1 MLIKGPIVYAF
12 LLPGIALFQM
22 RRGRARPPGAPKT
35 KSGSAWPGWWPWL
48 VSLAIFLAWVAGG
61 IRFQPGFYEEVVMRE
76 FVGRFG
82 ETIHRPQPLLFYLPH
97 LLHKFAPWS
106 C

>member
-1 MLIKGPIVYAF
+1 
-12 LLPGIALFQM
+12 
-22 RRGRARPPGAPKT
+22 
-35 KSGSAWPGWWPWL
+35 
-48 VSLAIFLAWVAGG
+48 
-61 IRFQPGFYEEVVMRE
+61 MRE

-106 C
+106 VLMIGDRGCRSPIAKLAFALRVSRNVSGNFLAALLEHWWADRDVADPIKARR